1 MDYACVNCTVPQE
14 KPLLEILITLPLL
27 ATTLE
32 DNSITAA
39 HEIEGI
45 VTALKDEGSLS
56 ELDNTLVTSQEGATV
71 SESSKNVEDPF
82 PSGFNL
88 DWMGSLSDNLRLT
101 FDMSGR
107 FEYDTNR
114 EEWSISQY
122 YGFDLFK
129 VLSNKQGDYA
139 TILLQGY
146 ATGLDNNPAPP
157 FIFDGP
163 NDWQWIYRMFYI
175 NWKLAPR
182 DALNLKV
189 GHFEM
194 PFGLEMDIDTNG
206 TLRQLGTAPNLGIK
220 ADWGLTLN
228 GVSSGLEYEFG
239 ISRGSGFEWE
249 TAGSPYAFVGRVGTD
264 PTNGSWVGVSGFTAE
279 LYRPG
284 TTIQRRRIGVDA
296 GLDFGAW
303 TLMGEVSG
311 GNNGSNDA
319 LHMIGELNWRD
330 PSEQWFGY
338 GQLRT
343 LKEKNSATGW
353 EGKTESVLGV
363 EWAPDRHW
371 TMSAEWVQNL
381 ERTSSGS
388 RDASIRFQMRY
399 RF

>member
-1 MDYACVNCTVPQE
+1 MVYAYVNCTVPQE

-32 DNSITAA
+32 DNSITVA

-71 SESSKNVEDPF
+71 LESSKNVEDPF

-296 GLDFGAW
+296 GLEFGAW

-319 LHMIGELNWRD
+319 LHMLGELNWRD
-330 PSEQWFGY
+330 PTEQWFGY

-343 LKEKNSATGW
+343 LKEKKSATGW

-363 EWAPDRHW
+363 EWAPDVHW

-388 RDASIRFQMRY
+388 RDTSIRFQMRY

>member
-1 MDYACVNCTVPQE
+1 MTRVGYNRATTQE
-14 KPLLEILITLPLL
+14 TSLLEILVTYLLL
-27 ATTLE
+27 AMPFE
-32 DNSITAA
+32 V
-39 HEIEGI
+39 GGV
-45 VTALKDEGSLS
+45 VTALKEEGGTS
-56 ELDNTLVTSQEGATV
+56 EVDNALVESRELATV
-71 SESSKNVEDPF
+71 LESSQNVEEPF
-82 PSGFNL
+82 SSGLDL
-88 DWMGSLSDNLRLT
+88 DWLGPLSDNLRLT

-107 FEYDTNR
+107 FEYDTAR
-114 EEWSISQY
+114 EEWSISHY

-163 NDWQWIYRMFYI
+163 TDWEWIYRMFYI

-182 DALNLKV
+182 DALNLKI

-206 TLRQLGTAPNLGIK
+206 TLRQFGTAPNLGIK

-228 GVSSGLEYEFG
+228 GVSRGVEYEFG

-264 PTNGSWVGVSGFTAE
+264 PTKGSWIGVSGFAAE

-296 GLDFGAW
+296 GLELGAW

-311 GNNGSNDA
+311 GNNGSDDA

-330 PSEQWFGY
+330 PTEQWFGY

-343 LKEKNSATGW
+343 LKEKNSGTGW
-353 EGKTESVLGV
+353 EGTSQSVLGV
-363 EWAPDRHW
+363 KWTPDRHW

-381 ERTSSGS
+381 ERTSNGS
-388 RDASIRFQMRY
+388 RDASIRLQMRY

>member
-1 MDYACVNCTVPQE
+1 
-14 KPLLEILITLPLL
+14 LLEILITLPLL

-296 GLDFGAW
+296 GLEFGAW

-319 LHMIGELNWRD
+319 LHMLGELNWRD
-330 PSEQWFGY
+330 PTEQWFGY

-343 LKEKNSATGW
+343 LKEKKSATGW

-363 EWAPDRHW
+363 EWAPDVHW

-388 RDASIRFQMRY
+388 RDTSIRFQMRY

>member
-1 MDYACVNCTVPQE
+1 M
-14 KPLLEILITLPLL
+14 LEILITLSLL

-32 DNSITAA
+32 DNSITVA

-182 DALNLKV
+182 DALNLKI

-206 TLRQLGTAPNLGIK
+206 TLRQLDTAPNLGIK

-296 GLDFGAW
+296 GLELGAW

-311 GNNGSNDA
+311 GNNGSDDA
-319 LHMIGELNWRD
+319 LHMLGELNWRD
-330 PSEQWFGY
+330 PTEQWFGY

-343 LKEKNSATGW
+343 MKVKNSATGW
-353 EGKTESVLGV
+353 EGTSQSVLGV

-388 RDASIRFQMRY
+388 RDASIRLQMRY

>member
-1 MDYACVNCTVPQE
+1 M
-14 KPLLEILITLPLL
+14 LEILITLPLL

-139 TILLQGY
+139 TVLLQGY

-296 GLDFGAW
+296 GLEFGAW

-319 LHMIGELNWRD
+319 LHMLGELNWRD
-330 PSEQWFGY
+330 PTEQWFGY

-343 LKEKNSATGW
+343 LKEKKSATGW

-363 EWAPDRHW
+363 EWAPDVHW

-388 RDASIRFQMRY
+388 RDTSIRLQMRY

>member
-1 MDYACVNCTVPQE
+1 
-14 KPLLEILITLPLL
+14 LLEILITLPLL

-139 TILLQGY
+139 TVLLQGY

-296 GLDFGAW
+296 GLEFGAW

-319 LHMIGELNWRD
+319 LHMLGELNWRD
-330 PSEQWFGY
+330 PTEQWFGY

-343 LKEKNSATGW
+343 LKEKKSATGW

-363 EWAPDRHW
+363 EWAPDVHW

-388 RDASIRFQMRY
+388 RDTSIRFQMRY